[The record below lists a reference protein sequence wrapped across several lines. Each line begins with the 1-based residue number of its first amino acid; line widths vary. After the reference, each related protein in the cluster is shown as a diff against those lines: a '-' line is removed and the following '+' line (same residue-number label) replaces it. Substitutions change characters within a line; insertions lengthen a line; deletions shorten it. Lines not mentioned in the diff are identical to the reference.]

1 MESKYENTPILQKNI
16 MKINIHK
23 FQRDLKIKF
32 KKKSLLMQALTHK
45 SADQKKNNEKL
56 EFLGDRVIGLVLSKK
71 LFDLY
76 PTANEGVLDKR
87 FSGLVNKKI
96 CCDIG
101 WSIGIHNYIVIGNK
115 KKKINKKDEKIIS
128 DCCEAVIG
136 AIYIDQGF
144 NYVKDFIL
152 KIWSK
157 NIDKSDVTILDSKTK
172 LQEYSLK
179 CYKKLPSYH
188 LVSSEGPRHN
198 PIYKISVS
206 ITGTKK
212 FIGLGN
218 SKQQAEQD
226 AATRLLKYKNIN

>member
-1 MESKYENTPILQKNI
+1 
-16 MKINIHK
+16 MKIDSKK

-32 KKKSLLMQALTHK
+32 KNKSLLIKALTHK
-45 SADQKKNNEKL
+45 SVDQKINNEKL

-76 PTANEGVLDKR
+76 PNENEGVLDKR
-87 FSGLVNKKI
+87 LARLVNRKI

-101 WSIGIHNYIVIGNK
+101 WSIGIHNYIIIGNK

-128 DCCEAVIG
+128 DCCEALIG

-144 NYVKDFIL
+144 YYVKDFIL
-152 KIWSK
+152 RIWKK
-157 NIDKSDVTILDSKTK
+157 NIDKSFITILDSKTK

-179 CYKKLPSYH
+179 RYKKLPLYR
-188 LVSSEGPRHN
+188 LVSSEGPKHY
-198 PIYKISVS
+198 PVYKISVS
-206 ITGTKK
+206 ITDSKQFVGV
-212 FIGLGN
+212 GN

-226 AATRLLKYKNIN
+226 GASKLLKFKNIN